1 MTKMSFFEEKQAAAV
16 LKHGILGRYMRTFV
30 SKTGVKSTGNRVVYL
45 DGYAGP
51 GLYSDGQ
58 VGSPMLAVTTANALA
73 GLRNVYGIYI
83 EKDQATAGELQGN
96 LASTGHQHVVL
107 CGDVGMCLRNALSQ
121 VGDDAPLFAFFD
133 PFGLPVSMDSIAG
146 VMARAGMVKGRR
158 TGPVTEV
165 MVTLSYPGIRRNA
178 GHLTSYSTNERYR
191 KTRASKLVALDAVFG
206 GQWWQEIW
214 ATGEEDRE
222 AAIADKYTRKLAER
236 MQAIGWYR
244 VPVAKKWGGRPVYDL
259 LFFTQYP
266 REGVWHFNE
275 CVSLALES
283 YRECCTRGQLDL
295 EPLEQRE
302 ASWVEQIKEN
312 IVRLL
317 AEVGGFRVD
326 SYFESVFRAT
336 LGYARG
342 KHLRAALKQLHDVG
356 IIRHDGK
363 GDLVDAYVEGV

>member
-1 MTKMSFFEEKQAAAV
+1 MTTKHFFKEKQAAAI

-30 SKTGVKSTGNRVVYL
+30 SKTGVKSTNNRVVYL

-51 GLYSDGQ
+51 GLYGDGQ
-58 VGSPMLAVTTANALA
+58 AGSPMLAVTTANALA
-73 GLRNVYGIYI
+73 GLRNVFGIYI
-83 EKDQATAGELQGN
+83 EEDRATADELRRN
-96 LASTGHQHVVL
+96 LASTSHEHVVL
-107 CGDVGMCLRNALSQ
+107 CGDVGMCLRKALLQ
-121 VGDDAPLFAFFD
+121 VADDAPLFAFFD
-133 PFGLPVSMDSIAG
+133 PFGLPVSMDSIAE
-146 VMARAGMVKGRR
+146 VMARAEIVEGRR

-165 MVTLSYPGIRRNA
+165 MVTLSYPGISRNA
-178 GHLTSYSTNERYR
+178 GHLTSSSTNERYL
-191 KTRASKLVALDAVFG
+191 KARASKLVALDAVFG
-206 GQWWQEIW
+206 GQWWQQIW

-222 AAIADKYTRKLAER
+222 SAIADEYTRKLAER

-244 VPVAKKWGGRPVYDL
+244 VPVAKKWGARPVYDL

-283 YRECCTRGQLDL
+283 YRECCMREQLDL

-302 ASWVEQIKEN
+302 ASWVVQIKEN

-317 AEVGGFRVD
+317 TEEGGFRVD
-326 SYFESVFRAT
+326 AQFGSVFSGT

-342 KHLRAALKQLHDVG
+342 KHLRAALKQLHDMG
-356 IIRHDGK
+356 IVRHDGK
-363 GDLVDAYVEGV
+363 GDLVSAYVAAA